1 MLMRKFYAL
10 IVLGFISLQA
20 FAQEPKEF
28 CLENDAAHR
37 YLTEVTYD
45 SEDYTYTKILDYC
58 DPVPYR
64 YYKYD
69 GYRKDQPLP
78 VGIKLAS
85 AMPAAGTLYVSETED
100 FADSYTMAVAA
111 GVDSINVYNL
121 IPGKT
126 YNYKVQYDDNG
137 VMTNAQSGQFKTT
150 GTLRMLKID
159 GIFNVRDLGGWTGLG
174 GHKMKYGLL
183 FRGSRMTAN
192 SSAKEMITL
201 DGKKAMLAAGI
212 KGDLDLRTSSERNL
226 SASPLASGT
235 GATVDYKPIDDSYKS
250 RIATFA
256 KSDASIRA
264 IQWIIDELKVNKP
277 VYFHCSVGADRTGTV
292 AFLIEALCG
301 MSEDAISKEFELTSF
316 SADSVVTSGKIEDL
330 RRRRTYDGRFDNSEG
345 DYKFANLIKL
355 AKQLPGTDLQRK
367 IFNHLNTGITPDG
380 GTLSTKIS
388 ADDLNFLIK
397 TMVDYVV
404 VTEIATDGGTKMT
417 MQPGQT
423 QNLNAVVK
431 PATATEK
438 TISFKSSNE
447 KVATVSDEGVI
458 TAVRGG
464 TATIQ
469 VKADNYVKNI
479 TVNVPL
485 VESYIDLPDTI
496 RHNGKI
502 YLLPKSRTNLIKN
515 GSFEYADSF
524 LNWKGANDK
533 PLSPAGFE
541 LVKYE
546 NSDSLYLQSKADG
559 DSTSFKSLRTMW
571 SIKKD
576 KTYVFGYRVK
586 NSQEGFQITENPYM
600 KTSLLTLK
608 PVDIEASG
616 DDFTWD
622 TPSPVSQRVGE
633 RGDMIDSLTFDYP
646 TYGSEW
652 TDVRYFFT
660 NTDGHEYIQVWFTH
674 LTGAL
679 NHTCLDNFYLI
690 ELTDITWVN
699 PVFSDRVSDGRIY
712 NLAGQEVTN
721 PGRGVYIK
729 DGKKYIVK

>member
-1 MLMRKFYAL
+1 MLMRKFYTL
-10 IVLGFISLQA
+10 IVLGLLSLQA
-20 FAQEPKEF
+20 FAQEIKEY

-37 YLTEVTYD
+37 YLNEVTYNSD
-45 SEDYTYTKILDYC
+45 DYTYTKITDYC

-78 VGIKLAS
+78 VGIKLTS
-85 AMPAAGTLYVSETED
+85 ALDTVSTLYVSEDGATID
-100 FADSYTMAVAA
+100 YTMTIAK
-111 GVDSINVYNL
+111 GQDSVNVYNL
-121 IPGKT
+121 IPGRT
-126 YNYKVQYDDNG
+126 YQYKVVYPKQDGTLVTADSS
-137 VMTNAQSGQFKTT
+137 AFKTT

-159 GIFNVRDLGGWTGLG
+159 GVFNVRDMGGWTGLG
-174 GHKMKYGLL
+174 GHAIKYGKLI
-183 FRGSRMTAN
+183 RGSRLN
-192 SSAKEMITL
+192 VNGSSTKIITNNGIAEL
-201 DGKKAMLAAGI
+201 RNVGI
-212 KGDLDLRTSSERNL
+212 KAELDLRNSSDAAN
-226 SASPLASGT
+226 
-235 GATVDYKPIDDSYKS
+235 ATYSFLGSDIPIKNIEKAYSSRISTFSDNPQSIQGIKQIIAWLKQDKPI
-250 RIATFA
+250 
-256 KSDASIRA
+256 
-264 IQWIIDELKVNKP
+264 
-277 VYFHCSVGADRTGTV
+277 YFHCSVGADRTGTV
-292 AFLIEALCG
+292 AYLIGALCG
-301 MSEDAISKEFELTSF
+301 MSEDELCKEFELTSF
-316 SADSVVTSGKIEDL
+316 SADSIKTSGRMEDL
-330 RRRRTYDGRFDNSEG
+330 RRRRTYEGRFDPNDNPAS
-345 DYKFANLIKL
+345 YQFATMVDKIKSF
-355 AKQLPGTDLQRK
+355 PGEDLQRK
-367 IFNHLNTGITPDG
+367 VYYHLATGAKYG
-380 GTLSTKIS
+380 GGFLDEKIPE
-388 ADDLNFLIK
+388 DDLIWLVNYL
-397 TMVDYVV
+397 VDYVLV
-404 VTEIATDGGTKMT
+404 KTVATDGGNTLS

-423 QNLNAVVK
+423 HNLNAKVL
-431 PATATEK
+431 PENATVN
-438 TISFKSSNE
+438 TITFKSSNE
-447 KVATVSDEGVI
+447 KVATVSAQGVI

-464 TATIQ
+464 SATIQ

-496 RHNGKI
+496 RHNGKV

-546 NSDSLYLQSKADG
+546 NADSVYLRSKADG
-559 DSTSFKSLRTMW
+559 DSTSLKSLRTMW
-571 SIKKD
+571 SIRKG

-586 NSQEGFQITENPYM
+586 NSLEGFQSTANPNL
-600 KTSLLTLK
+600 KTSLLSLK
-608 PVDIEASG
+608 PVDIEATA

-622 TPSPVSQRVGE
+622 TPSPVSRRVGE

-674 LTGAL
+674 LSDAQ
-679 NHTCLDNFYLI
+679 NHTCLDNFYLL

-699 PVFSDRVSDGRIY
+699 PVFSDRVKDGRIY
-712 NLAGQEVTN
+712 NLAGQEVIN